1 AGRDQALKSPLKVL
15 QVAAELAPLLSTG
28 GLAEVVNALPK
39 ALHDQ
44 GHDVRVALPCYR
56 SIPESLRGKR
66 IGACEAKLGPK
77 RLGGTLR
84 ETRIP
89 GTDIPVYLV
98 EHPGYFGREHP
109 YGHEGGEYGDNAE
122 RYCFFGLG
130 LLDGL
135 SRIGWKPDVI
145 NCHDWHTAPIV
156 IFLKTRLANDPVW
169 AGTPAVYTIHNLNFQ
184 GRFAADQ
191 LPFTG
196 FDPALFR
203 MECLEY
209 FGDINLMKGA
219 IVLAD
224 KLSTVSPRYARE
236 IQTLEYGAGLD
247 GVLRTRSDDLRGIL
261 NGIDYEVWNPA
272 RDPHI
277 AAAFD
282 HDDLGGKSLCKR
294 DLQEAFHLPRRDAPL
309 FGVVSRLTWQKGIDL
324 IIDAA
329 ENLLDVDFQIALLG
343 TGDAQIENRL
353 IAAAQRRPGK
363 VAVILRYDTA
373 IAHKLFAGS
382 DFFLMPSRYEPCGL
396 SQLYSLAYGTV
407 PIVRRTGG
415 LADSVR
421 NLSRVNGRGAKPT
434 GLSFVPMTSQ
444 ALLRAMH
451 KAFDV
456 YRAPKTLA
464 ALRVAGMEEDF
475 SWARA
480 SRDYVALYRE
490 ALAQAG

>member
-1 AGRDQALKSPLKVL
+1 MRKTLKILH
-15 QVAAELAPLLSTG
+15 VAAELSPLLSTG

-39 ALHDQ
+39 ALRAQ
-44 GHDVRVALPCYR
+44 GHDVRVALPCYK
-56 SIPESLRGKR
+56 SIPPSLQGKQVAPCNAV
-66 IGACEAKLGPK
+66 IGPK
-77 RLGGTLR
+77 TIAGALR
-84 ETRIP
+84 ETHIP
-89 GTDIPVYLV
+89 GTDIPVYLI
-98 EHPGYFGREHP
+98 EHEGYFGREHP
-109 YGHEGGEYGDNAE
+109 YGHEDSEYGDNAE
-122 RYCFFGLG
+122 RYCFFGLA
-130 LLDGL
+130 LLNAMA
-135 SRIGWKPDVI
+135 RIGWKPDIV

-156 IFLKTRLANDPVW
+156 IYLKTRLSADPVW
-169 AGTPAVYTIHNLNFQ
+169 AGTPTVYTIHNLNFQ

-196 FDPALFR
+196 FDPSLFH

-209 FGDINLMKGA
+209 YGGINLMKGA

-247 GVLRTRSDDLRGIL
+247 GVLRKRRDDLRGIL

-272 RDPHI
+272 HDPHI
-277 AAAFD
+277 AAPFD
-282 HDDLGGKSLCKR
+282 CDNLLGKSLCKSN
-294 DLQEAFHLPRRDAPL
+294 LQETFHLPQQNGPL

-324 IIDAA
+324 IIDA
-329 ENLLDVDFQIALLG
+329 LDSIPEERFQIALLG
-343 TGDAQIENRL
+343 TGDAPIENRL
-353 IAAAQRRPGK
+353 INAAQRYPGK
-363 VAVILRYDTA
+363 IAVVLRYDTEL
-373 IAHKLFAGS
+373 AHKVMAGS

-421 NLSRVNGRGAKPT
+421 NLSRVNGRKTKAT

-444 ALLRAMH
+444 ALLRAMR
-451 KAFDV
+451 KALELYD
-456 YRAPKTLA
+456 APETLE
-464 ALRVAGMEEDF
+464 ALRRAGMKEDF